1 MVVRCAT
8 PGALL
13 GGEYSPEHWRTGT
26 TVEREKG
33 RLGEE
38 RKGGREEE
46 GKEEGREE
54 RWRES
59 LKAVTTD
66 AFKEV

>member
-1 MVVRCAT
+1 M
-8 PGALL
+8 
-13 GGEYSPEHWRTGT
+13 
-26 TVEREKG
+26 EREKG
-33 RLGEE
+33 RQGEE